1 MRLAAVVLAGG
12 ESRRFGGDK
21 LAADLDGLSLLERA
35 VTELP
40 SEAQLIIVGPHRE
53 IGRPAAFAREE
64 PPGGGPAAAM
74 IAGLRLALSSDTEA
88 IVVLPGDAPAGG
100 RAAMTLLSVLRSSGA
115 SAVLAVDGS
124 GRAQP
129 LQLALRP
136 AAAKALISAAGDLA
150 GAGQSARQL
159 LDRLSPPPRRVP
171 VAPGHFDIDTPDQ
184 LLAWQL
190 RDSSAVR
197 AVLDVLGGRSVT
209 SSYGSP
215 RTPLDRPCVIAI
227 DGPSGAGK
235 STLAAAMTLSMTATV
250 IESDDFYSPHLP
262 GLDEPALEGMS
273 DADAASCI
281 IDWRRLRDEVLLPLS
296 QRLAARYAP
305 FDWDAYDGSL
315 GPPKTVAAAEVVI
328 VDGVYSA
335 RPELADLVDVRV
347 LLEVPAEV
355 RSRRLADRH
364 DAPNL
369 AYFWDRAEQY
379 YFTEIC
385 PPQCFDLRLSAAQ
398 LGNDQNA

>member
-21 LAADLDGLSLLERA
+21 LAADLHGLSLLERA

-40 SEAQLIIVGPHRE
+40 SEAQLIIVGPQRE
-53 IGRPAAFAREE
+53 IGRPAVFVREE

-88 IVVLPGDAPAGG
+88 IVVLPGDAPAAG

-136 AAAKALISAAGDLA
+136 TAAEALITAAGDLA

-159 LDRLSPPPRRVP
+159 VDRLSPPPWHVP

-184 LLAWQL
+184 LLAWRL

-197 AVLDVLGGRSVT
+197 AVLDVLRGCAVT
-209 SSYGSP
+209 SSDGSP
-215 RTPLDRPCVIAI
+215 DTPLDRPCIIAI

-235 STLAAAMTLSMTATV
+235 STLAAALALCTPASV

-262 GLDEPALEGMS
+262 GLDETARKEMS
-273 DADAASCI
+273 DADAAACI
-281 IDWRRLRDEVLLPLS
+281 IDWRRLRDEALLPLS
-296 QRLAARYAP
+296 QRRTIRYAP
-305 FDWDAYDGSL
+305 FDWDAYDGSH
-315 GPPKTVAAAEVVI
+315 GPPKTVSAADVVI

-335 RPELADLVDVRV
+335 RPELADLVNVRV

-355 RSRRLADRH
+355 RSRRLADRP
-364 DAPNL
+364 DAPDL
-369 AYFWDRAEQY
+369 VHFWNRAEQH
-379 YFTEIC
+379 YFAEIC
-385 PPQCFDLRLSAAQ
+385 PPHRFDLRLSAAQ
-398 LGNDQNA
+398 LGYDQNA